1 LGGQSAPGVDPY
13 IDTLSVSDMSEL
25 ARRMSSVRKNE
36 ELRARLEAMPCA
48 WVLVLDQ
55 DTEHEAVYSTTVG
68 EDDERVVIA
77 FEDDADAK
85 NYAEGFQDKLL
96 SESVEPATS
105 VTLQALDLEALVVS
119 SREADFRVA
128 VVFKGDV
135 YSQNEEDTDDEVG
148 TGIDAHEESVD
159 GSVGRSVAR
168 IFSDSGGMEQLSL
181 DADLDDDGDDVDD
194 DDDDDDFEEYF
205 EFTLGG
211 ELPLIT
217 SGLRDIDAD
226 AGSWRVAYTVL
237 PDEMFADKTSADFL
251 DPMVDSV
258 WVLVLDAST
267 GDEQFYTLAINGTD
281 SLVCFKSEAA
291 AHRCRDVVAQR
302 GGPVATPR
310 AVLLE
315 DLLFAVD
322 EMDTDDATEICLID
336 ELVDLLSDA
345 GNSTDAKMLTSV
357 DTSTDTDSEAS
368 VRPEAADAMSLSES
382 DEGVPSEAEMQRRAR
397 NSEERDFRA
406 SARASLEQGGQRSRN
421 VRQMLARMYADAATD
436 PPWEPLPPLDGTD
449 TSV

>member
-1 LGGQSAPGVDPY
+1 MLRVSLSCLLATMLLQHCCVESALATIQLRPGRFAGPSVRGTSAPRRRRGAVQMRREDVDPEPQPEPLPEVERSARLGGQSAPGVDPY

-36 ELRARLEAMPCA
+36 ELRAQLEAMPCA

-237 PDEMFADKTSADFL
+237 PDEMFADKTSVSAKTCSEDI
-251 DPMVDSV
+251 SR
-258 WVLVLDAST
+258 LVLRK
-267 GDEQFYTLAINGTD
+267 G
-281 SLVCFKSEAA
+281 SLG
-291 AHRCRDVVAQR
+291 VAR
-302 GGPVATPR
+302 K
-310 AVLLE
+310 
-315 DLLFAVD
+315 
-322 EMDTDDATEICLID
+322 MW
-336 ELVDLLSDA
+336 S
-345 GNSTDAKMLTSV
+345 AKGKM
-357 DTSTDTDSEAS
+357 
-368 VRPEAADAMSLSES
+368 
-382 DEGVPSEAEMQRRAR
+382 
-397 NSEERDFRA
+397 
-406 SARASLEQGGQRSRN
+406 
-421 VRQMLARMYADAATD
+421 
-436 PPWEPLPPLDGTD
+436 
-449 TSV
+449 